1 MKDFLKKSKASLFDF
16 LKIKE
21 KTIDKTLSNR
31 VDSTR
36 FVVLDTE
43 TTGFDHENDR
53 ILCIG
58 VVTLQNGV
66 ISIPD
71 SFEIYIHQEHYDK
84 SSAQIHGILKDWV
97 MDKPSELEA
106 LQQFLTFLGDAI
118 IIAHHTIF
126 DITMINR
133 ALERNG
139 LPILTNKTLDT
150 AYLYKKTLIMSNLL
164 ERKDHYALDD
174 LADKFDISKKD
185 RHTAM
190 GDAYIT
196 AIAFLKIVKKLKDL
210 KGKKEFTLIDLFK
223 Y

>member
-1 MKDFLKKSKASLFDF
+1 MNNFLKKSRAKIFDF
-16 LKIKE
+16 FKITE
-21 KTIDKTLSNR
+21 KSIDETLSNT
-31 VDSTR
+31 VESAR

-43 TTGFDHENDR
+43 TTGFDYDNDR

-58 VVTLQNGV
+58 AVVLQNNA
-66 ISIPD
+66 IAIPD
-71 SFEIYIHQEHYDK
+71 SFEIYIHQDHYDK

-106 LQQFLTFLGDAI
+106 LQQFLAFLGDSI

-126 DITMINR
+126 DITMINQ

-139 LPILTNKTLDT
+139 LPPLTNKTLDT
-150 AYLYKKTLIMSNLL
+150 AFLYKRTLIMSNLL
-164 ERKDHYALDD
+164 ERKEKYALDD

-210 KGKKEFTLIDLFK
+210 KGKSKFTLRDLFK
-223 Y
+223 

>member
-1 MKDFLKKSKASLFDF
+1 MKNFLKKSRAILFDF
-16 LKIKE
+16 LKIPE
-21 KTIDKTLSNR
+21 KSTDETLLNS

-43 TTGFDHENDR
+43 TTGFDYDNDR

-58 VVTLQNGV
+58 AVVLQNGV

-84 SSAQIHGILKDWV
+84 NSAQIHGILKDWV

-106 LQQFLTFLGDAI
+106 LQQFLSFLGDSI

-139 LPILTNKTLDT
+139 LPTLTNKTLDT
-150 AYLYKKTLIMSNLL
+150 AFLYKRTLIMSNLL
-164 ERKDHYALDD
+164 ERKEKYSLDE
-174 LADKFDISKKD
+174 LADKFDISQKD

-196 AIAFLKIVKKLKDL
+196 AIAFLKILKKLKGL
-210 KGKKEFTLIDLFK
+210 KGKSEFTLRDLFK
-223 Y
+223 

>member
-1 MKDFLKKSKASLFDF
+1 MKNFFEKSKARLFDF
-16 LKIKE
+16 LRISE
-21 KTIDKTLSNR
+21 KPIDEALSKS
-31 VDSTR
+31 VESTR

-43 TTGFDHENDR
+43 TTGFDYENDR
-53 ILCIG
+53 MLCIG
-58 VVTLQNGV
+58 AITLQNGV
-66 ISIPD
+66 IAIPE
-71 SFEIYIHQEHYDK
+71 SFEIFIHQEHYDK

-97 MDKPSELEA
+97 MDKPSEIEA
-106 LQQFLTFLGDAI
+106 LERFLAFLGDSI
-118 IIAHHTIF
+118 IIAHHTFF

-139 LPILTNKTLDT
+139 LLPLKNKTLDT
-150 AYLYKKTLIMSNLL
+150 AQLYKKTLIVSNLL

-196 AIAFLKIVKKLKDL
+196 AIAFLKIVKKLKL
-210 KGKKEFTLIDLFK
+210 KKGKNDFIVNDLFK
-223 Y
+223 

>member
-1 MKDFLKKSKASLFDF
+1 MKNFFEKSKARLFEF
-16 LKIKE
+16 LRISE
-21 KTIDKTLSNR
+21 KPIDEALSKS
-31 VDSTR
+31 VESTR

-43 TTGFDHENDR
+43 TTGFDYENDR

-58 VVTLQNGV
+58 AITLQNG
-66 ISIPD
+66 IIAIPE
-71 SFEIYIHQEHYDK
+71 SFEIFIHQEHYDK

-97 MDKPSELEA
+97 MDKPSEIEA
-106 LQQFLTFLGDAI
+106 LQEFLIFLGDSI
-118 IIAHHTIF
+118 IIAHHTFF
-126 DITMINR
+126 DVTMINR

-139 LPILTNKTLDT
+139 LPPLKNKTLDT
-150 AYLYKKTLIMSNLL
+150 ALLYKKTLIVSNLL

-196 AIAFLKIVKKLKDL
+196 AIAFLKIVKKLKL
-210 KGKKEFTLIDLFK
+210 KKGKNDFIVNDLFK
-223 Y
+223 

>member
-1 MKDFLKKSKASLFDF
+1 MINFFKKGKAVLFK
-16 LKIKE
+16 LWNKSE
-21 KTIDKTLSNR
+21 KSSDEEQSNNINA
-31 VDSTR
+31 TR

-43 TTGFDHENDR
+43 TTGFDYTNDR

-58 VVTLQNGV
+58 AIVLQNNT
-66 ISIPD
+66 IPIHD
-71 SFEIYIHQEHYDK
+71 SFEVFIQQDHYDQATAK
-84 SSAQIHGILKDWV
+84 IHGILKEFVIDR
-97 MDKPSELEA
+97 PTELSA
-106 LQQFLTFLGDAI
+106 LQQFLVFLGDSI

-139 LPILTNKTLDT
+139 LPKLTNKTLDT
-150 AYLYKKTLIMSNLL
+150 AVLYKKTLLVSHLL
-164 ERKDHYALDD
+164 ERKNNYSLDD

-196 AIAFLKIVKKLKDL
+196 AIAFLKIINKLRY
-210 KGKKEFTLIDLFK
+210 KKELTLKQLFK
-223 Y
+223 

>member
-21 KTIDKTLSNR
+21 KTIDETLTKS
-31 VDSTR
+31 VESTR

-43 TTGFDHENDR
+43 TTGFDYDNDR

-58 VVTLQNGV
+58 AITLQNGV
-66 ISIPD
+66 IAIPD

-84 SSAQIHGILKDWV
+84 NSAQIHGILKDWIT
-97 MDKPSELEA
+97 DKPSELEA
-106 LQQFLTFLGDAI
+106 LQQFLAFLGDSI

-126 DITMINR
+126 DVTMINR

-139 LPILTNKTLDT
+139 LPQLTNKTLDT

-164 ERKDHYALDD
+164 ERKEHYALDD

-196 AIAFLKIVKKLKDL
+196 AIAFLKIAKKLKDL
-210 KGKKEFTLIDLFK
+210 KGKTDFTLKDLFK
-223 Y
+223 

>member
-1 MKDFLKKSKASLFDF
+1 MKNIKPILFDF

-21 KTIDKTLSNR
+21 KPIDSTLSNT
-31 VDSTR
+31 VENTR

-43 TTGFDHENDR
+43 TTGFDYVNDR

-58 VVTLQNGV
+58 AIPLQNGV
-66 ISIPD
+66 ISIAD
-71 SFEIYIHQEHYDK
+71 SFEVYIHQDHYNNN
-84 SSAQIHGILKDWV
+84 SAQIHGILKDWI
-97 MDKPSELEA
+97 MDKPTELEV
-106 LQQFLTFLGDAI
+106 LKQFLDFLGDSI
-118 IIAHHTIF
+118 IIAHHTLF
-126 DITMINR
+126 DVTMINQ

-139 LPILTNKTLDT
+139 LPPLTNKTLDT
-150 AYLYKKTLIMSNLL
+150 AYLYKRTLIMSNLL
-164 ERKDHYALDD
+164 ERKEKYSLDD

-210 KGKKEFTLIDLFK
+210 KGKNEFTLKDLFK
-223 Y
+223 

>member
-1 MKDFLKKSKASLFDF
+1 MMTNFIEKSKTILFDLLGKF
-16 LKIKE
+16 E
-21 KTIDKTLSNR
+21 KSSDEELLNDIDA
-31 VDSTR
+31 VR

-43 TTGFDHENDR
+43 TTGFDYTTDR

-58 VVTLQNGV
+58 AIVLQNNT
-66 ISIPD
+66 IPING
-71 SFEIYIHQEHYDK
+71 SFEVFIQQEHYDQSTAK
-84 SSAQIHGILKDWV
+84 IHGILKEFVIDR
-97 MDKPSELEA
+97 PSELEA
-106 LQQFLTFLGDAI
+106 LQLFLEFLGDSI

-139 LPILTNKTLDT
+139 LPELKNKTLDT
-150 AYLYKKTLIMSNLL
+150 AVLYKKTLLVSNLL
-164 ERKDHYALDD
+164 ERKENYSLDE

-196 AIAFLKIVKKLKDL
+196 AIAFLKILNKLKE
-210 KGKKEFTLIDLFK
+210 KKEITLKQLFK
-223 Y
+223 